1 MPKYKPGDKVSL
13 RKDLVYDQ
21 IYRMEDGDASDCVTH
36 EMLKTAETLPFATIQ
51 GVATNGEYYLEE
63 DNEYLWTDGMIE
75 GLYTEATT

>member
-21 IYRMEDGDASDCVTH
+21 IYRMEDGDASDCVTRA
-36 EMLKTAETLPFATIQ
+36 MLMTAKMLPFATIQ

-75 GLYTEATT
+75 GLYTEVAP